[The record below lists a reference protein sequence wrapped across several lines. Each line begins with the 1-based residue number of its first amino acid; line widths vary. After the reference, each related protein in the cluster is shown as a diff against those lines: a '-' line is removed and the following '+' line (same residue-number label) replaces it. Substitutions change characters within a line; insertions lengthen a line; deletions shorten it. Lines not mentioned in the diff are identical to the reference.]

1 MSFLLPLHVRFHL
14 FEDPPDLLVRL
25 EILADAAV
33 DAAHFSHVEL
43 GLPDGRDALALAD
56 ARHLVE

>member
-1 MSFLLPLHVRFHL
+1 MALHVRL
-14 FEDPPDLLVRL
+14 DLLEDPPDLLVRL
-25 EILADAAV
+25 EIFADAAV

-43 GLPDGRDALALAD
+43 GLPDTGNTFPLAD